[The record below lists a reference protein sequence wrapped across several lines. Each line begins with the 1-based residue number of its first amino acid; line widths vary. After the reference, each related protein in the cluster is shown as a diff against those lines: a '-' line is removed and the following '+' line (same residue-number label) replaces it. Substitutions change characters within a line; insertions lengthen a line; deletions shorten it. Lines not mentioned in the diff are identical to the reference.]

1 MSLELS
7 EKSNDNH
14 FGKSYM
20 GNNEQQS
27 DFGTKLLILKT
38 MKMHQRYAKT
48 NHRLV
53 LDADNLLIRYFISP
67 IVNFKTLL
75 ISQKTCSD
83 LFKLV

>member
-1 MSLELS
+1 
-7 EKSNDNH
+7 
-14 FGKSYM
+14 M

-67 IVNFKTLL
+67 IVNFQTLL

-83 LFKLV
+83 

>member
-1 MSLELS
+1 
-7 EKSNDNH
+7 
-14 FGKSYM
+14 M

-27 DFGTKLLILKT
+27 DFRNKLLILKT
-38 MKMHQRYAKT
+38 TIMHQRYAKI
-48 NHRLV
+48 NHRRV

-67 IVNFKTLL
+67 VVNFKTLL

>member
-1 MSLELS
+1 
-7 EKSNDNH
+7 
-14 FGKSYM
+14 M

-27 DFGTKLLILKT
+27 DFRNKLLILET
-38 MKMHQRYAKT
+38 HQRMNARMKMHQRYAKI
-48 NHRLV
+48 NHGLV